1 MTILFAY
8 DKIAPALAKTERFL
22 NLVNMDEET
31 DARTAVDPKFKIN
44 GLLCIR
50 NYKNEKCIQ
59 VMYWLGFCRVSVN
72 TLFNSNYLMHRTATQ
87 NFL

>member
-1 MTILFAY
+1 MTIPFSY
-8 DKIAPALAKTERFL
+8 DRIAPAFAKKRKQFL
-22 NLVNMDEET
+22 DLVNMDEET
-31 DARTAVDPKFKIN
+31 DARTAVIQMIH

-87 NFL
+87 

>member
-1 MTILFAY
+1 M
-8 DKIAPALAKTERFL
+8 FL
-22 NLVNMDEET
+22 DLVNMDEET

-87 NFL
+87 KFL

>member
-1 MTILFAY
+1 
-8 DKIAPALAKTERFL
+8 
-22 NLVNMDEET
+22 MDEET
-31 DARTAVDPKFKIN
+31 DARTVVNPKDLRAVVH
-44 GLLCIR
+44 R

-87 NFL
+87 KFL